1 MDWVFIERVDA
12 RIEGEGDISR
22 GGKLCTLAIRRDHD
36 GDMDMDMD
44 RNKIKNIKQK
54 IKGGCVSD
62 DAGKTIMM
70 DDETGTGRDGGD
82 AVVRGSKFWSR
93 AFTVD
98 GWMDGWM
105 NR

>member
-1 MDWVFIERVDA
+1 MAVNFVRWLYDA
-12 RIEGEGDISR
+12 I
-22 GGKLCTLAIRRDHD
+22 TMAI
-36 GDMDMDMD
+36 MDMD

-98 GWMDGWM
+98 GWMDE
-105 NR
+105 